1 MRQRIITRISQP
13 LSSSSSSL
21 AGYNL
26 PRSLLELEKS
36 TRMASS
42 TMMVAHQQRY
52 QHRYQQQQ
60 RWASSNSEEFS
71 PPPLIPPSA
80 PASTSTSPPSPFHHR
95 PLHRNP
101 SRIVSAIGSIYR
113 PPDFFLGVDDTN
125 NDNSDIDGREDDD
138 GCGPFLFLPED
149 DTVVAESIGSCIKIE
164 DDNEK
169 NGMNNNNND
178 DQDQDQDYTRYNNN
192 GLSTEMSICF
202 LGTGAGSP
210 ACQRSTSGTVVKL
223 AGTNY
228 LFDAG
233 EGIQRQFQFARG
245 NNMRL
250 QQIEKIFIT
259 HMHGDHI
266 FGLPGLLL
274 SLQTS
279 YMQHIT
285 ETKQKKK
292 GNTQHNNNNNKEEE
306 QQEQP
311 TVKIYGPPGL
321 FNYIAS
327 SIILSCSKLHT
338 LNVEV
343 YELMGGRVR
352 KSTTPRS
359 YGGTPPTTTKSYPSR
374 YSSRQQQY
382 PLPRITPQNIRD
394 PFHDDYLE
402 YHHSGGQM
410 KRIQIPCEKGV
421 WNIQDVKPVTR
432 EDIVIPPGGG
442 TTGTDGGS
450 GGGTSAAGAAT
461 FRSMSRNRHER
472 IRIKAAEVD
481 HLPGVATFGF
491 VIEEDEPPYNL
502 DVEKARSL
510 GVTPTHKKYDLLKYG
525 FPVVIADRINNNNSN
540 RNKNDDDN
548 GAGVGSDGGDGN
560 CDERVV
566 YPHEVVKSK
575 TKKARKIAFIGDNR
589 GWTREMFDIARN
601 TDVLIHEA
609 TLVEEDYKRGHSTA
623 ATAGKN
629 GANCDAKLL
638 ILNHISPKMEDIL
651 SRIVREAYN
660 ASGKQLSVLVS
671 FDFMEV
677 HVPWL
682 GFGTTTVTRTTTATS
697 EKDSTSSS
705 SNSSSG
711 DISIEPKDTETG
723 TGIENDENT
732 EKKTTTNRY
741 NIIDW
746 AQNIFVKSP
755 K

>member
-1 MRQRIITRISQP
+1 MSLP
-13 LSSSSSSL
+13 LSSSSSSM
-21 AGYNL
+21 AGSYL

-36 TRMASS
+36 RRMASS

-52 QHRYQQQQ
+52 QHRYRNQQQQ
-60 RWASSNSEEFS
+60 RWASSNSEEFL
-71 PPPLIPPSA
+71 PPPLLPPSSSA
-80 PASTSTSPPSPFHHR
+80 STSTSTSTSTSPPSPFHHR

-113 PPDFFLGVDDTN
+113 PPDFFLGVDDTD
-125 NDNSDIDGREDDD
+125 NDTSDDNYHSDNGGSKDDD
-138 GCGPFLFLPED
+138 GFGPFLFLPED

-164 DDNEK
+164 DDND
-169 NGMNNNNND
+169 NDINND
-178 DQDQDQDYTRYNNN
+178 DQDQDYTRYNNN

-202 LGTGAGSP
+202 IGTGAGSP

-279 YMQHIT
+279 YMQHIM
-285 ETKQKKK
+285 ETKQQKKK
-292 GNTQHNNNNNKEEE
+292 GNTQHNNNNNNNKEEEEE
-306 QQEQP
+306 QQQP

-359 YGGTPPTTTKSYPSR
+359 YGGTPPTATKSYPSR

-394 PFHDDYLE
+394 PFHDEYLE
-402 YHHSGGQM
+402 YYHSGGQM

-442 TTGTDGGS
+442 TTGTDGGN
-450 GGGTSAAGAAT
+450 GGGTPAAP

-525 FPVVIADRINNNNSN
+525 FPVVIADRKNKNNSN

-548 GAGVGSDGGDGN
+548 GAGVGSDSDSDSDGGN

-609 TLVEEDYKRGHSTA
+609 TLVEEDYKVRGVLRVGYVYVIASYKYSNKHS
-623 ATAGKN
+623 
-629 GANCDAKLL
+629 
-638 ILNHISPKMEDIL
+638 
-651 SRIVREAYN
+651 
-660 ASGKQLSVLVS
+660 
-671 FDFMEV
+671 
-677 HVPWL
+677 
-682 GFGTTTVTRTTTATS
+682 
-697 EKDSTSSS
+697 
-705 SNSSSG
+705 
-711 DISIEPKDTETG
+711 
-723 TGIENDENT
+723 
-732 EKKTTTNRY
+732 
-741 NIIDW
+741 
-746 AQNIFVKSP
+746 
-755 K
+755 